1 MTNRELVLITGA
13 GGRIGRA
20 LADKLSDK
28 YRVVGLDLPAVA
40 DAEHIYGCDI
50 TDETSVARAISEI
63 KETAGTQVAVV
74 VHLAAY
80 FDFSG
85 KESPQYEAVNV
96 EGTRNL
102 LKGLAAL
109 DVDHFVYSGTML
121 VHEAGEPG
129 ERIDETAAI
138 NPGWAYPESK
148 ARTEQVIRD
157 VAPDLHPGMSVLL
170 LHLAGLYDD
179 RTAVP
184 TLSHQI
190 ARIYERD
197 MKSHA
202 YSGDLRAGQSVI
214 HIDDMLDLF
223 QRAIDRRDNIEG
235 IETVLAGEPDAI
247 GYDRLQTAIGKLIH
261 GEVSWATLTVPP
273 TFAKAAAA
281 VQVAAEPP
289 IPDAFDE
296 GEKPFIKPFMIDLS
310 SDHYA
315 LDISKAR
322 SLLNWEPKHSILEG
336 LEALVSNLK
345 ADPSRWY

>member
-63 KETAGTQVAVV
+63 KETVGTQVAVV

-121 VHEAGEPG
+121 VHECLTSAPMGQFRHIA
-129 ERIDETAAI
+129 ER
-138 NPGWAYPESK
+138 
-148 ARTEQVIRD
+148 R
-157 VAPDLHPGMSVLL
+157 
-170 LHLAGLYDD
+170 
-179 RTAVP
+179 
-184 TLSHQI
+184 
-190 ARIYERD
+190 
-197 MKSHA
+197 
-202 YSGDLRAGQSVI
+202 
-214 HIDDMLDLF
+214 
-223 QRAIDRRDNIEG
+223 
-235 IETVLAGEPDAI
+235 
-247 GYDRLQTAIGKLIH
+247 
-261 GEVSWATLTVPP
+261 VS
-273 TFAKAAAA
+273 
-281 VQVAAEPP
+281 
-289 IPDAFDE
+289 
-296 GEKPFIKPFMIDLS
+296 S
-310 SDHYA
+310 S
-315 LDISKAR
+315 S
-322 SLLNWEPKHSILEG
+322 
-336 LEALVSNLK
+336 
-345 ADPSRWY
+345 